1 MPALQCWLHFPLI
14 LSGRGGLLLRFY
26 ADGGRERDAHTLI
39 ECNLFGQIWYLWPT
53 LCLTSDLIR
62 FVGFNC
68 VSLLSFPQWE
78 CICLFEEASNNK
90 NVCCSCYS
98 YYVFHDIVLQLKV
111 WLKSYHL
118 PFTILL
124 WLFNIFVYSIS
135 HPVHCLCN
143 FIIAVGVCAVIRYVL
158 NYEYWNKV

>member
-1 MPALQCWLHFPLI
+1 MPALRCWLHFPLI
-14 LSGRGGLLLRFY
+14 LSGTGGLLLRCY
-26 ADGGRERDAHTLI
+26 ADGGRERDAHTPI

-62 FVGFNC
+62 FMGCNC

-98 YYVFHDIVLQLKV
+98 YVFHDIVLQLKFSFHFGY
-111 WLKSYHL
+111 LM
-118 PFTILL
+118 
-124 WLFNIFVYSIS
+124 FVYSIS
-135 HPVHCLCN
+135 HASCSLFMQLYN
-143 FIIAVGVCAVIRYVL
+143 SGWSVCSYSICIEL
-158 NYEYWNKV
+158 WILK